1 MDSIFSLQLIMLI
14 NLTDRFQSKETHT
27 NNPLL
32 TFPIVW
38 ISHSPPSLSVM
49 TDSSDTTNQLQ
60 LSKVTHGRR
69 AVTGR
74 RAFTC
79 PLAAYLTLA
88 LVLQLEEP

>member
-38 ISHSPPSLSVM
+38 ISLCY
-49 TDSSDTTNQLQ
+49 D
-60 LSKVTHGRR
+60 
-69 AVTGR
+69 
-74 RAFTC
+74 
-79 PLAAYLTLA
+79 
-88 LVLQLEEP
+88 